1 MPLARYVPK
10 SPSQPLVDEPDT
22 QDLDEM
28 HYVQRDSSANA
39 HAARRGARN
48 ADLTGVGEGF
58 AGNTSTTS
66 TVEGMRLRR
75 GRICPSPARLQPGAP
90 ARSAAQM
97 ETVREDADPGT
108 NSGGSTRDEMGDRQ
122 EDPEVGAQLPPS
134 PGDDEQ
140 IATTDRRDVRR
151 RRDARTAA
159 RPSTGGGVG
168 DETGNGHED
177 AEAGAQMGAQRQ
189 SPPSAGDG
197 EARATTGPQDVGEG
211 RGARTGARGFA
222 WSTGSREDQWN
233 RRLKLAE
240 AVRDAKAYYCP
251 HGRTEERWR
260 DVVNKVKDN
269 NSLLFF
275 ALKPNSPGS
284 TSWDT
289 LKKEWMK
296 IFKEW
301 KRRNDAGANTSGA
314 AEMYTEL
321 DQICQQIE
329 SLRVDAEQQAKAGVR
344 RSSFQ
349 APRQEE
355 INSMINGDLRG
366 RARVVA
372 RDLGEQLQQAR
383 DSGELGDDGG
393 ETFTPAPR
401 ADNPGGSSARSGR
414 GGGARDAARALE
426 AAMAERANARA
437 AAEADARAEAA
448 RARAEADE
456 RREAREQ
463 ARTQAQAAQFTGL
476 ITAFVTSAENAR
488 REDRLARAE
497 EARLRAEEAAADRE
511 ARREDREAQNAFML
525 EAIRTL
531 RGG

>member
-22 QDLDEM
+22 QDLDDL
-28 HYVQRDSSANA
+28 HYAQQDSSANA

-48 ADLTGVGEGF
+48 ADLTGDGVGF

-66 TVEGMRLRR
+66 TAEGMTLRR
-75 GRICPSPARLQPGAP
+75 GRFCPSPARVQPGARAPP
-90 ARSAAQM
+90 ARFAALDP
-97 ETVREDADPGT
+97 VREEEDSGT
-108 NSGGSTRDEMGDRQ
+108 HLGVGGAEMGDRH
-122 EDPEVGAQLPPS
+122 EDAEVGAQPPPS
-134 PGDDEQ
+134 PGDGEP
-140 IATTDRRDVRR
+140 IATTDRRDARR

-168 DETGNGHED
+168 DGMANGHED
-177 AEAGAQMGAQRQ
+177 AEAGAQVGAQGQ
-189 SPPSAGDG
+189 APPSAGDD

-211 RGARTGARGFA
+211 RGARTGAQGFK

-329 SLRVDAEQQAKAGVR
+329 SLRVDAEQQAKAGAR

-366 RARVVA
+366 RARLVA
-372 RDLGEQLQQAR
+372 RDLGEQLQEAR
-383 DSGELGDDGG
+383 DSGQLGDDGG

-414 GGGARDAARALE
+414 GGGTRDAARALE
-426 AAMAERANARA
+426 VALVGQANARA

-448 RARAEADE
+448 ARARARAEADE
-456 RREAREQ
+456 RREAREE
-463 ARTQAQAAQFTGL
+463 ARNEAQAAQFTGL

-488 REDRLARAE
+488 REDRQA
-497 EARLRAEEAAADRE
+497 RAEEAAADRE

-525 EAIRTL
+525 EAIRAL
-531 RGG
+531 RG

>member
-22 QDLDEM
+22 QDLDDL
-28 HYVQRDSSANA
+28 HYAQQDSSANA

-48 ADLTGVGEGF
+48 ADLTGDGVGF

-66 TVEGMRLRR
+66 TAEGMTLRR
-75 GRICPSPARLQPGAP
+75 GRFCPSPARVQPGARAPP
-90 ARSAAQM
+90 ARFAALDP
-97 ETVREDADPGT
+97 VREEEDSGT
-108 NSGGSTRDEMGDRQ
+108 HLGVGGAEMGDRH
-122 EDPEVGAQLPPS
+122 EDAEVGAQPPPS
-134 PGDDEQ
+134 PGDGEP
-140 IATTDRRDVRR
+140 IATTDRRDARR

-168 DETGNGHED
+168 DGMANGH
-177 AEAGAQMGAQRQ
+177 EAGAQVGAQGQ
-189 SPPSAGDG
+189 APPSAGDD
-197 EARATTGPQDVGEG
+197 EAPATTGPQDVGEG
-211 RGARTGARGFA
+211 RGARTEAQGFK

-329 SLRVDAEQQAKAGVR
+329 SLRVDAEQQAKAGAR

-366 RARVVA
+366 RARLVA
-372 RDLGEQLQQAR
+372 RDLGEQLQEAR

-437 AAEADARAEAA
+437 AAEA
-448 RARAEADE
+448 EADE

-488 REDRLARAE
+488 REDRQARAE